1 MDFVDNDR
9 GRQRFD
15 FRQYLTGQS
24 LHLRVLHLIF
34 HSFIHNIYRICM
46 YIGSFRSHGSKIAGI
61 LRAIFR
67 SESRNMHFLEN
78 DETMGDKGIT
88 HRVNISV
95 TSCSS
100 YRENKMIHLV
110 DWNKNCSPI
119 RDYYVLFSKN
129 NQGHP
134 DDKRCNKYTLFK
146 DILDTAN
153 CLISYELLLIGLQ
166 GE

>member
-15 FRQYLTGQS
+15 FRISYGTISTLTRFTS
-24 LHLRVLHLIF
+24 DISIHLYIIF
-34 HSFIHNIYRICM
+34 IVHICM

-78 DETMGDKGIT
+78 DETMGDKGIA
-88 HRVNISV
+88 HRVDISV

-110 DWNKNCSPI
+110 DWTKIVPRSVI
-119 RDYYVLFSKN
+119 TMFFSL
-129 NQGHP
+129 
-134 DDKRCNKYTLFK
+134 RITR
-146 DILDTAN
+146 DILTTN
-153 CLISYELLLIGLQ
+153 VVISTLYLRTF
-166 GE
+166 